1 MEQIDASIGMRPL
14 RALVAVAD
22 ARSFRGAAAALGYT
36 QSAVSHQ
43 IAQLEAA
50 LGAPLLTR
58 PGGRAPTAL
67 TPAGETAYR
76 HARRALEAVESMGA
90 DVRAIHSERGT
101 LRMGIFQAAVT
112 DLLPATLAAYRRE
125 RPNVSVILSEPKQ
138 HRSLVQALARGELD
152 LAVTINPEPDDR
164 VEAIALLDD
173 PWVML
178 TRADSE
184 LARAPEP
191 AFELLDGAPVIAW
204 QAGWPN
210 QAELENAWRKRGIA
224 PHIIFRTDD
233 NLALQRLVAAGL
245 GSACVGRLGAETP
258 IDPGLRA
265 LTPRDVIAPRT
276 VALVYPRHRRLPAA
290 AHTLI
295 ELLRDR
301 AAQLTGG

>member
-1 MEQIDASIGMRPL
+1 MDKIDDSIGLRPL

-43 IAQLEAA
+43 IAQLESA
-50 LGAPLLTR
+50 LGTPLLTR

-112 DLLPATLAAYRRE
+112 ALLPATLAAYRRE

-138 HRSLVQALARGELD
+138 HRSLVQALAQGELD

-178 TRADSE
+178 TREDSE

-191 AFELLDGAPVIAW
+191 GFELLDGAPVIAW

-210 QAELENAWRKRGIA
+210 QA
-224 PHIIFRTDD
+224 
-233 NLALQRLVAAGL
+233 AAR
-245 GSACVGRLGAETP
+245 GRLAQ
-258 IDPGLRA
+258 A
-265 LTPRDVIAPRT
+265 
-276 VALVYPRHRRLPAA
+276 
-290 AHTLI
+290 
-295 ELLRDR
+295 RDR
-301 AAQLTGG
+301 AARHLPHRRQPRPAAARRRRPGVRLRRAPRRRDPDRSRPARADPARRHRAPHRRARLSPAPPAPRRRATP